1 MKGDRSSRPSVDDP
15 AVVEQLC
22 AEIATGLSISK
33 ACEKLDVSRYY
44 FYVRMGKD
52 EEFRVL
58 IARAREAQAAAL
70 VDEMVEMAD
79 RATPEDWQ
87 VVRLQIWTRQWYAG
101 KCAPR
106 SYGDKIQHA
115 NAAGDGNA
123 VFQILTGVPRDDQT
137 D

>member
-1 MKGDRSSRPSVDDP
+1 MKAGKAQRASIDDP
-15 AVVEQLC
+15 AVVELLC
-22 AEIATGLSISK
+22 AEIATGMSVNK
-33 ACEKLDVSRYY
+33 VCEKLDVSRYY
-44 FYVRMGKD
+44 FYVRMAKD

-79 RATPEDWQ
+79 RATPDDWQ

-115 NAAGDGNA
+115 NAAGDGNTEIVYRWA
-123 VFQILTGVPRDDQT
+123 KPEETHGT
-137 D
+137 